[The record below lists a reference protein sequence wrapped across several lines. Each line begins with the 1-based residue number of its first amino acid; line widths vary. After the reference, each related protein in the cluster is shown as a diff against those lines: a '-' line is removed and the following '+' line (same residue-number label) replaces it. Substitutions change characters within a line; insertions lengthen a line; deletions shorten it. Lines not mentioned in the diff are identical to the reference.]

1 MDRKKHIDPI
11 AIEELF
17 KDNKSYRIPFY
28 QRSYSWSSNQL
39 DGFFDTIQKLVSS
52 GSDDWYMGQII
63 LRKRE

>member
-28 QRSYSWSSNQL
+28 QRSYS
-39 DGFFDTIQKLVSS
+39 
-52 GSDDWYMGQII
+52 
-63 LRKRE
+63 